1 MADVTN
7 KMLIAGRWVGA
18 GRSIPV
24 TDPYNGEVIGEI
36 PQAGAEEVEAAL
48 SSAVRGSRQMAELTA
63 AERHGILMRAA
74 EGIRDRSEELSLI
87 LTREVGKTIREAR
100 GEVRRTIQTFTV
112 AAEEAKRIHGQGVPM
127 DADPRGGGRI
137 GFTLRVPV
145 GVVAAVTPF
154 NFPLNLAAHKVAPA
168 LAAGNSVILKPAT
181 ETPLADLQV
190 AAILERSGLPE
201 DALNVI
207 TGRGEEVGPPLVS
220 DERVRMLSFT
230 GSLAVGRTLMAAPGI
245 RKTTMELGSNS
256 AVIVMD
262 DADADLAAERI
273 VAGAFALAGQVCISV
288 QRVYVQ
294 RALYDRLV
302 ESVSAGAG
310 RLAVG
315 DPREEATDMGPMIS
329 AAAVDRAQSW
339 IDEAIDAGGER
350 TAGGRREGTLLWPT
364 VLTEVP
370 DECRISSEEAFAP
383 AVVIN
388 PVETLE
394 EAISRVNDSR
404 YGLQAGLFTGDL
416 SAALRAARA
425 IEVGGVMINEVP
437 TYRVDHMPYGGMK
450 MSGIG
455 REGLR
460 YAIEEMTEIRLVCF
474 RT

>member
-1 MADVTN
+1 
-7 KMLIAGRWVGA
+7 
-18 GRSIPV
+18 
-24 TDPYNGEVIGEI
+24 VIGEV
-36 PQAGAEEVEAAL
+36 PQAGAGEVEAAL
-48 SSAVRGSRQMAELTA
+48 DSAVRGARQMAGLTA
-63 AERHGILMRAA
+63 AERHDILRRTA
-74 EGIRDRSEELSLI
+74 EGLRNRSEDLALT

-100 GEVRRTIQTFTV
+100 GEVMRTIQTFTA

-127 DADPRGGGRI
+127 DADPRGAGRL

-145 GVVAAVTPF
+145 GVVVAITPF

-181 ETPLADLQV
+181 ETPLADLRL
-190 AAILERSGLPE
+190 AAILEQSGLPE

-207 TGRGEEVGPPLVS
+207 TGRGDQVGPPLIS

-230 GSLAVGRTLMAAPGI
+230 GSLDVGRTMTAVPGI

-256 AVIVMD
+256 AVIVMA
-262 DADADLAAERI
+262 DADADLASRRI
-273 VAGAFALAGQVCISV
+273 AAGAFALAGQVCISV

-294 RALYDRLV
+294 RPIFDRLV
-302 ESVSAGAG
+302 ETVCERAGKMKI
-310 RLAVG
+310 G

-329 AAAVDRAQSW
+329 QAAVERAQSW
-339 IDEAIDAGGER
+339 IEEALEAGGKR
-350 TAGGRREGTLLWPT
+350 VCGGRREGALLWPT
-364 VLTEVP
+364 VLTQVP
-370 DECRISSEEAFAP
+370 DTCRISSQEAFAP
-383 AVVIN
+383 VVMIN
-388 PVETLE
+388 PVDTLE
-394 EAISRVNDSR
+394 EAIARVNDSR
-404 YGLQAGLFTGDL
+404 YGLQAGIFTGEL
-416 SAALRAARA
+416 SGALRAARE

-437 TYRVDHMPYGGMK
+437 TFRVDHMPYGGMK